1 MDRKMLSEEDEELL
15 INFYEQNPSLWKFA
29 DAKYKCTKD
38 KILLITDRLL
48 PTLSNKTLEGNL

>member
-1 MDRKMLSEEDEELL
+1 MLSEEDEELL

-38 KILLITDRLL
+38 KILLIIDHLL